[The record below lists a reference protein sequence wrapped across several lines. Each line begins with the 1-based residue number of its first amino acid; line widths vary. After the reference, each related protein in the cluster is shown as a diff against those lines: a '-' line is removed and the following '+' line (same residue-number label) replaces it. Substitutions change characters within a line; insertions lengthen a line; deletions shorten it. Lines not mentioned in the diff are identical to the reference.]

1 MILAIVLLAVL
12 AQASAAPLSFA
23 SVPWTRPTPTPVL
36 WDGAPA
42 VRYSVTLEPLDLSAD
57 GTARVLVRVRFQAL
71 DGTETHLLRGG
82 DFDYFPSRGVAQWQ
96 TRLRYGGPASIVRVT
111 ASGPLEVRVVANKP
125 TGLGTIRAHLTAAQL
140 VVPPL
145 IARAIGPHLV
155 QLGFFPR
162 VTAGNVRIERADS
175 SGAYRTIARL
185 AATLSTYR
193 DSAVVPNGN
202 PRYRVTIAG
211 RATRVL
217 DVHVPAEFAPGSL
230 ATVRGTGAWL
240 AFSGST
246 RDDDSYTRLDPERTI
261 ATAARIGLH
270 YLMVRLTY
278 GEFWQITPEAK
289 ATIDRLID
297 RAAERHIAV
306 LAWTVPREPSAED
319 IAANVAAL
327 AYRTPAGNGLRGL
340 AVDLERGEEFLGRG
354 RSGYAALAS
363 YLGFVR
369 SAVGARAL
377 IVATVED
384 PYLEK
389 LDNHAFPYRTIAKSA
404 DVLQPM
410 TYWRMLRRSTTAA
423 GMRDAI
429 AGSVRALRSQ
439 AGPLRPISVGGQT
452 VPLSPSGGP
461 PPAELAQSIEACK
474 RAGAIGEA
482 FYAWT
487 GTTGEQFDAIGR
499 ARW

>member
-1 MILAIVLLAVL
+1 MIRAIVLGAVL
-12 AQASAAPLSFA
+12 AQAGAAPLS
-23 SVPWTRPTPTPVL
+23 SEPIPWTRPTPTPVL

-42 VRYSVTLEPLDLSAD
+42 VRYSVTLESLDLSAD
-57 GTARVLVRVRFQAL
+57 GTARILVRVRFRAAS
-71 DGTETHLLRGG
+71 GAETHLLRGG
-82 DFDYFPSRGVAQWQ
+82 DFDYFPSRGAAQWQ
-96 TRLRYGGPASIVRVT
+96 TRLRYGGPAAIVRVNE
-111 ASGPLEVRVVANKP
+111 SGPLDVRVVAKKP
-125 TGLGTIRAHLTAAQL
+125 TGLGTVRAHPSAAQL
-140 VVPPL
+140 VVPPI

-162 VTAGNVRIERADS
+162 VRAGNVRIERADTA
-175 SGAYRTIARL
+175 GAYRTIARL
-185 AATLSTYR
+185 AAPLSTFR
-193 DSAVVPNGN
+193 DSAVVPDGN
-202 PRYRVTIAG
+202 PHYRVTIAG
-211 RATRVL
+211 GAMHVL
-217 DVHVPAEFAPGSL
+217 GVRVPAEFAPGSL
-230 ATVRGTGAWL
+230 ATVRGMGAWL

-306 LAWTVPREPSAED
+306 LAWTVPRESSAED

-327 AYRTPAGNGLRGL
+327 AYRTLTGNGMGGL
-340 AVDLERGEEFLGRG
+340 AVDLVRGEEFLGSG
-354 RSGYAALAS
+354 RPGFAALAT

-369 SAVGARAL
+369 SAVGTRAL
-377 IVATVED
+377 LVATVED

-389 LDNHAFPYRTIAKSA
+389 LDNRAFPYRTIAKSA

-423 GMRDAI
+423 DMRDAI
-429 AGSVRALRSQ
+429 AGSVRTLRAQ
-439 AGPLRPISVGGQT
+439 VGPLPPISVGGQT

-461 PPAELAQSIEACK
+461 PPRELAQSIEACK
-474 RAGAIGEA
+474 RTGAIGEA

-487 GTTGEQFDAIGR
+487 GTTGAQFDAIGR